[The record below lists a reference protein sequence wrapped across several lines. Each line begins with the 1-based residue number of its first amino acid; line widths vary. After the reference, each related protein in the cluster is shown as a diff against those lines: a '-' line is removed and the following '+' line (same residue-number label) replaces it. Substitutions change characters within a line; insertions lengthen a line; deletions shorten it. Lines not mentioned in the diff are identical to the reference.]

1 MAFNQLV
8 DAAIVGAIN
17 TALWVLIVAR
27 LLERRRKLSA
37 AVGPTDS
44 ITAPRADVVM
54 LFVSVS
60 LAFYYLVFGAWLIG
74 PQFSDP
80 YLFDPAPWSAV
91 VGIVVAV
98 ASLALVT
105 WAYRVFGSW
114 RLLARIDADHELITE
129 GPFTLI
135 RHPIYTGI
143 VGAYI
148 STFFVVPTI
157 GFLIAVMLIMVSH
170 DVRAR
175 VEEGVLTKA
184 FGARYSA
191 YLGHTK
197 RFIPGLY

>member
-27 LLERRRKLSA
+27 LLERRRKVSA
-37 AVGPTDS
+37 AAVPTDS
-44 ITAPRADVVM
+44 ITAPRADAVM
-54 LFVSVS
+54 LFVAVS
-60 LAFYYLVFGAWLIG
+60 LAFYYLVFAAWLIS
-74 PQFSDP
+74 PQFSGP
-80 YLFDPAPWSAV
+80 YLFDPASSSAV

-114 RLLARIDADHELITE
+114 RLLARIDVDHELITE

-157 GFLIAVMLIMVSH
+157 GFLIAVVLIMVSH

-175 VEEGVLTKA
+175 VEEGVLTNA
-184 FGARYSA
+184 FGTRYSA